1 MNRRKFL
8 MSTAVLAGS
17 AKLGFPSQGPRG
29 DVLAV
34 GDDRV
39 RVLLQ
44 YGAQGLFETNYQ
56 VENRPFADLSSEAWS
71 IQLDG
76 VTISSA
82 HAPASLVRKD
92 SSLLARSATF
102 KGEVKRVKWELTY
115 SVSGSGRITKSL
127 RFFPERGGT
136 LSKVTLWNAKSSVEP
151 KTASTKIQD
160 IAALY
165 RYEDTGLFASLDF
178 PYSNI
183 ISAAGITSVSYPPY
197 DTLKSG
203 SEYDPHSLTFGAVRL
218 TGKQNYGFYE
228 GEVEAMDAY
237 VQEHQKPRFE
247 KPMFLSAS
255 IVNRYT
261 QVNDGIIFYTQRD
274 QPLFSANTDL
284 VKQDLDL
291 MTKLGMEYY
300 QSFPG
305 VFEWVPDDPKSE
317 VDKLVSFARERGLR
331 IGDYSATSYV
341 YSPHFNFYRNTLN
354 RPDWFIREKDGK
366 QKNVYCFGNPD
377 FTRMYA
383 EKVVESCR
391 RFRFDLHCLDLL
403 SFSPCYASNHSHP
416 PGTESYY
423 HQIRGLMEIIEAI
436 NTVSPQMMTW
446 PNSGDFTEILPKLAW
461 YSPNLYLTDP
471 SIAKPWQGLN
481 MTRLLDDARREQMV
495 SLHQSVFLPYRFFT
509 NFQYFLGQSSIVPDI
524 RNFEFGALSTLA
536 VTPNLGLGE
545 IRPWLERLPPAD
557 HDKVTNF
564 YSRWTKFVE
573 RNYNLWTRTYQA
585 GENPGM
591 GAVEIYSHAAG
602 DHGFIFLINPNY
614 WDRTVEVPLDKT
626 LGFTGTGNCEIAE
639 IYPTEFLRLTAQGP
653 WPTFG
658 SRIPMN
664 VPAQQVVVLEVRPA
678 PNVFDTPRV
687 YGLPG
692 TIEASDG
699 GYLFK
704 TSAPQGQAVRFAV
717 MLPKGTRP
725 VTRAKVLDYPKEIDP
740 RLAEPTKIELLSST
754 ANGVLLKTT
763 FRRESAPTELRE
775 WKVKSGS
782 LENGIAAKWH
792 TSLGEGELIRFPLFN
807 DTETVLPM
815 TDDGALRLG
824 LSPVANF
831 CGAYVD
837 HAFSEMQETWI
848 ELHHGNQTGLPAV
861 PLITEETLP
870 SRKSL
875 PALAKKSE
883 SAWWFE
889 TSLDI
894 PFLHSLGFDPAF
906 DEHTIIVFPLVRQK
920 NTKVLAA
927 WVNGKELNVLSYAYP
942 NNHNLA
948 CYYADLNGSSTH
960 GGHNTLVVH
969 LAC

>member
-8 MSTAVLAGS
+8 ISSAVMAGG
-17 AKLGFPSQGPRG
+17 AKLSFPSQGSRG
-29 DVLAV
+29 PTLAV
-34 GDDRV
+34 GDDRLHV
-39 RVLLQ
+39 VLD
-44 YGAQGLFETNYQ
+44 YGARGLRETSYK
-56 VENRPFADLSSEAWS
+56 VENRSLVDLSGEAWS

-76 VTISSA
+76 TTISSVQSA
-82 HAPASLVRKD
+82 VSLVHKEG
-92 SSLLARSATF
+92 SPLSRSAVF
-102 KGEVKRVKWELTY
+102 RGEATQITWELTY
-115 SVSGSGRITKSL
+115 SVSGPGRITKSL
-127 RFFPERGGT
+127 RLFPKLAGI
-136 LSKVTLWNAKSSVEP
+136 LSTVTLWNAQSTIKPQIVR
-151 KTASTKIQD
+151 TKIQD
-160 IAALY
+160 IAAFY
-165 RYEDTGLFASLDF
+165 RGQDVGLFTSLDF
-178 PYSNI
+178 PYSKI
-183 ISAAGITSVSYPPY
+183 VSVAGATHVSYPPY
-197 DTLKSG
+197 DVLKAG
-203 SEYDPHSLTFGAVRL
+203 SVYSPHSLTFGAVRL
-218 TGKQNYGFYE
+218 TGKQNYGCYE

-237 VQEHQKPRFE
+237 VQEHRKPRFE
-247 KPMFLSAS
+247 RPMYLSAS

-284 VKQDLDL
+284 VKRDLDL
-291 MTKLGMEYY
+291 MAKLGMEYY
-300 QSFPG
+300 QAFPG
-305 VFEWVPDDPKSE
+305 VFEWAPEDTKSE
-317 VDKLVSFARERGLR
+317 VDKLVSFAHKRGLR

-377 FTRMYA
+377 FTHMYT

-391 RFRFDLHCLDLL
+391 RFQFDLHCLDLL
-403 SFSPCYASNHSHP
+403 SFSPCYASNHAHP

-423 HQIRGLMEIIEAI
+423 HQIRGLMGIIEAI
-436 NTVSPQMMTW
+436 NALSPQMITW
-446 PNSGDFTEILPKLAW
+446 PNSGDFTEMLPKLAW

-495 SLHQSVFLPYRFFT
+495 SLHQSLFVPYRFFT

-545 IRPWLERLPPAD
+545 IRPWIERLSPSD
-557 HDKVTNF
+557 HDKVTSF
-564 YSRWTKFVE
+564 YSRWTKLVE
-573 RNYNLWTRTYQA
+573 RNYNLWTKTYQA

-591 GAVEIYSHAAG
+591 GAVEIYGHAAG

-626 LGFTGTGNCEIAE
+626 LGFTGTGNCEITE

-653 WPTFG
+653 WPAFG
-658 SRIPMN
+658 TRLPMN
-664 VPAQQVVVLEVRPA
+664 VPAQQVVVLEVRQA
-678 PNVFDTPRV
+678 PNAFEAPRV

-692 TIEASDG
+692 TIEFVDG

-704 TSAPQGQAVRFAV
+704 TSAPQGQAARFAV
-717 MLPKGTRP
+717 MLPKRSRS
-725 VTRAKVLDYPKEIDP
+725 VTEAKVLDYPKEIDP
-740 RLAEPTKIELLSST
+740 RLSEPTKIELLSSV
-754 ANGVLLKTT
+754 ANGALLKAT
-763 FRRESAPTELRE
+763 FRRKSAPTELPAWR
-775 WKVKSGS
+775 VKSGS

-792 TSLGEGELIRFPLFN
+792 MSLGEGELIRFPLFN
-807 DTETVLPM
+807 DTEIVLPM
-815 TDDGALRLG
+815 TDDDAARLG
-824 LSPVANF
+824 LGPVANF

-848 ELHHGNQTGLPAV
+848 ELHHGTQAGLSVV
-861 PLITEETLP
+861 PLTTEETLP

-875 PALAKKSE
+875 PALAKTSE
-883 SAWWFE
+883 KAWWFE
-889 TSLDI
+889 TSVDI

-906 DEHTIIVFPLVRQK
+906 DEHTIIVFPLLRQK
-920 NTKVLAA
+920 NTKVFAA
-927 WVNGKELNVLSYAYP
+927 WVNGKELNVQSYAYP

-948 CYYADLNGSSTH
+948 CYYADLNGSSAH